1 MPSAQKLRRTGLHS
15 LSGQPGLGLSSLEEG
30 GGTCHAGDRERIS
43 SGARRRLTDLKVLEM
58 IAVAALSA
66 HSGPDTLLPAAHNPR
81 TQQLEGAPCRAMS
94 RGGAGH
100 TASRWRPGPSPCRAP
115 GPCWLF
121 LIVSF
126 ILRALGAGSS
136 QNLQEGP
143 ESLTSPPQR
152 ASCGQRS

>member
-1 MPSAQKLRRTGLHS
+1 MGTLPSAQKPRRTGLHS

-81 TQQLEGAPCRAMS
+81 TQQLEGAPCCAIHGMEPK
-94 RGGAGH
+94 A
-100 TASRWRPGPSPCRAP
+100 ARPHPS
-115 GPCWLF
+115 WSHSQS
-121 LIVSF
+121 VV
-126 ILRALGAGSS
+126 AGSQPLPGS
-136 QNLQEGP
+136 RPLLALSH
-143 ESLTSPPQR
+143 SLFHPSSPGCRVFTKPPGR
-152 ASCGQRS
+152 T